1 MNPESCVESSHAAYG
16 RALKHCYSRIFW
28 GSLHCASLALLL
40 GCGQGLLPD
49 TARSVPNLARPA
61 ATPAPLRAAGPL
73 EPALHADTWW
83 QQAASGDDLDLAR
96 LARREGAHLLLQRAE
111 RGGREGYVALSALPF
126 APDARGALTRACAV
140 VFSVPAV
147 DRAFA
152 LSMFVTTLTE
162 SGPMGENLDLSLDGC
177 ASAIESARSAVPAP
191 SELELS
197 WLERAQASLPVH
209 ATR

>member
-1 MNPESCVESSHAAYG
+1 
-16 RALKHCYSRIFW
+16 
-28 GSLHCASLALLL
+28 
-40 GCGQGLLPD
+40 
-49 TARSVPNLARPA
+49 
-61 ATPAPLRAAGPL
+61 
-73 EPALHADTWW
+73 
-83 QQAASGDDLDLAR
+83 
-96 LARREGAHLLLQRAE
+96 
-111 RGGREGYVALSALPF
+111 
-126 APDARGALTRACAV
+126 
-140 VFSVPAV
+140 V